1 VWWTA
6 AGNGIHDIH
15 MNQGNG
21 GQYANDN
28 GTYQD
33 GALIIES
40 PDSTC
45 QVFFIA
51 FQSQTFQTDDNGNP
65 V

>member
-1 VWWTA
+1 
-6 AGNGIHDIH
+6 